1 VHALADVQDTESR
14 VLLSPPAGG
23 VGTTVQVL
31 PFQDSASAAPDD
43 PVAMQAVALT
53 QDTASRV
60 PPTFGMG
67 MTVHDVPSQ
76 ASASVLGSGLRR
88 VPTATH
94 DDRDVQ
100 DTAVSAPCRT
110 AAVVWVIHV
119 LPFQRSTLGG
129 WPGPV
134 AVSARAVHAEA
145 DEQDTWESRLAGVR
159 ALGLGWTV
167 QDGPAAA
174 AGGMLSTP
182 TAMRDAATAAGPL
195 RRDPRSRE
203 PGPDSSGLAAP
214 LARRCPRPT
223 IAFMPVDLPGA
234 EPDSSRRS
242 GVAMSGPGRAVWS
255 GRKALKG

>member
-1 VHALADVQDTESR
+1 MQDTESR

-53 QDTASRV
+53 QDTANRV

-94 DDRDVQ
+94 DDPDVQ

-145 DEQDTWESRLAGVR
+145 DEQDTWESRLVGVR

-174 AGGMLSTP
+174 AAGCMLSTP
-182 TAMRDAATAAGPL
+182 TAMRDAATAAAPL

-203 PGPDSSGLAAP
+203 PEPHGSGLAAP
-214 LARRCPRPT
+214 LARHSPRPT
-223 IAFMPVDLPGA
+223 IPFMPVDLPGA

-242 GVAMSGPGRAVWS
+242 DVAINGAGASVWS
-255 GRKALKG
+255 CRKALKG